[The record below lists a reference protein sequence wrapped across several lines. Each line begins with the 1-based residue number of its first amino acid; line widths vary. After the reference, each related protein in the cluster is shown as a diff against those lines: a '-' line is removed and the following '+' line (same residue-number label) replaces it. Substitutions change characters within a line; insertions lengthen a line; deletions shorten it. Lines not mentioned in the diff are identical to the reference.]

1 VLISGLVGRDI
12 HQKAVILGVLYLDFF
27 PPPWWGLHRCWTP
40 FSLVRPRFTEVILEA
55 AQL

>member
-1 VLISGLVGRDI
+1 MLISGLVGRDI